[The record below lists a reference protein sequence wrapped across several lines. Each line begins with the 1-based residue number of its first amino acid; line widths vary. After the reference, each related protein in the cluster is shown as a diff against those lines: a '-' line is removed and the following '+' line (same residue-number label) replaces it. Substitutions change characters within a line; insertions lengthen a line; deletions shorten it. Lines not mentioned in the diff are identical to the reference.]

1 MISAPG
7 CSLLP
12 ARAPTFAGRAVSL
25 TGVNAYFLAQAPA
38 GVSPVTLVPQDKEG
52 SGSFLSH
59 EENVKFIF
67 EESRTLH
74 SNQLFIE
81 DFSRQRSCLKVNF
94 RLSGQ
99 PLPKFY

>member
-12 ARAPTFAGRAVSL
+12 ALAPTFAGCAMSL
-25 TGVNAYFLAQAPA
+25 TGVNAYFLVQAPA

-52 SGSFLSH
+52 FGSVISH

-81 DFSRQRSCLKVNF
+81 DFSRQK
-94 RLSGQ
+94 GAA
-99 PLPKFY
+99 